1 MASSTTCP
9 ECGKRVSAFAAGC
22 VCGADLEAYARQ
34 RRFEQDVD
42 ERRRMRWPKLDSPV
56 SRLEGVYLAL
66 TLFAVIWL
74 SVLGVVLG
82 LLGVMHGHYEGR
94 RAWMIVCGAL
104 AAVALVLELTRL

>member
-1 MASSTTCP
+1 MAGATTCP

-34 RRFEQDVD
+34 RRFEQDVA
-42 ERRRMRWPKLDSPV
+42 ERKTLRWPTLESPV
-56 SRLEGVYLAL
+56 SLLEGGYLAL

-82 LLGVMHGHYEGR
+82 LLGVMHGYFEER
-94 RAWMIVCGAL
+94 RTWMVVCGVL
-104 AAVALVLELTRL
+104 AAAGLALELSRL